1 MSPDTKN
8 IANNLTT
15 DPYTAQIDQLVV
27 QLDGK
32 KARVSFRSLWPH
44 CNRKRSKETQLPTE
58 EQLCSFKNCIELL
71 CLFKI
76 NFDHKAVILSRLVF
90 SQTTKR
96 SIFSVVA
103 FT

>member
-1 MSPDTKN
+1 
-8 IANNLTT
+8 
-15 DPYTAQIDQLVV
+15 
-27 QLDGK
+27 
-32 KARVSFRSLWPH
+32 
-44 CNRKRSKETQLPTE
+44 
-58 EQLCSFKNCIELL
+58 LL